1 MKRNFSDFLTSYL
14 DYARDGYCPD
24 DFHLWTGLSLLA
36 GALERKAWTNQ
47 SLVRHFPNIYVLLV
61 SHPGVGKSTALERG
75 VDLLEELRLQ
85 HNPDLKIIP
94 NQITEPA
101 LIDMMKIRQQI
112 QLSENMLAYHS
123 SGYFYASEA
132 SASALQNLFG
142 DFNASITAFYDCPK
156 VFRKKI
162 MSNKDL
168 TEINNAC
175 FNILA
180 GSTFDYLKK
189 LVNEESVMGGLA
201 SRFIYVIHKDRE
213 VREAKWN
220 QEQKVDMVTRN
231 KLIEDLASINKII
244 GAFIPTKGFI
254 ELWEKNQPI
263 FDQKLI
269 DLDSPRMESL
279 LARKSTNLM
288 KLCMLL
294 SVSEGNSMELNEA
307 HWEQAYGMI
316 ENVTK
321 DNAFVVSSALIASK
335 DSQQGLNQLI
345 LQAIKKGGGLMQ
357 MKELKQKIMS
367 NGNDVMRLDTTMKF
381 LHENGSVETKSN
393 ERGLPY
399 IKLLVDP
406 DRQF

>member
-1 MKRNFSDFLTSYL
+1 ME
-14 DYARDGYCPD
+14 YARDGYCPD
-24 DFHLWTGLSLLA
+24 NFHLWTGLSLLA
-36 GALERKAWTNQ
+36 GAVERKVWTRQ
-47 SLVRHFPNIYVLLV
+47 SLVTHHPNIYVLLV

-75 VDLLEELRLQ
+75 VDILEELRMQ
-85 HNPDLKIIP
+85 CNPDFKIIP

-112 QLSENMLAYHS
+112 QISENVLAYHS

-142 DFNASITAFYDCPK
+142 DFNATITAFYDCPK

-162 MSNKDL
+162 MSSKEL

-213 VREAKWN
+213 VRKSKWN
-220 QEQKVDMVTRN
+220 VEQKVDTVMRG
-231 KLIEDLASINKII
+231 KLIEDLDKINKII
-244 GAFIPTKGFI
+244 GAFKPTKGFI
-254 ELWEKNQPI
+254 EQWEHYQPI

-288 KLCMLL
+288 KICMLL
-294 SVSEGNSMELNEA
+294 SIAEGDSMELNTA
-307 HWEQAYGMI
+307 HWERGL
-316 ENVTK
+316 ELVEDVTK
-321 DNAFVVSSALIASK
+321 DNAFVISSALIANK

-345 LQAIKKGGGLMQ
+345 LQTIKKNGGTIQ
-357 MKELKQKIMS
+357 SKVLKQKIMS
-367 NGNDVMRLDTTMKF
+367 SGNDVMRLEATMKF
-381 LHENGSVETKSN
+381 LNESGSIETKSN
-393 ERGLPY
+393 ERGLPSV
-399 IKLLVDP
+399 KLLVDP